1 MHEAHLMADFIHKI
15 EQITTQEKAKKVISV
30 KVWLGALTNMSSAHF
45 LEHFMQSSVGTIAE
59 GAHIETVM
67 SQDLLDKNAQNILID
82 SLEVDL

>member
-15 EQITTQEKAKKVISV
+15 EQIATQEKAKKVISV

-67 SQDLLDKNAQNILID
+67 SRDLLDKNAQNILID

>member
-1 MHEAHLMADFIHKI
+1 MHEAHLMNDFISKI
-15 EQITTQEKAKKVISV
+15 EQIAFQENAKKVISV

-45 LEHFMQSSVGTIAE
+45 LEHFMQSSAGTILE
-59 GAHIETVM
+59 GAHIETVI

>member
-1 MHEAHLMADFIHKI
+1 MHEAHLMGDFIHKI
-15 EQITTQEKAKKVISV
+15 EQIATQEKAKKVISV
-30 KVWLGALTNMSSAHF
+30 KVWIGALTNMSSAHF

-67 SQDLLDKNAQNILID
+67 SQDLLDKNAQHILIA

>member
-1 MHEAHLMADFIHKI
+1 
-15 EQITTQEKAKKVISV
+15 
-30 KVWLGALTNMSSAHF
+30 MSSAHF

-67 SQDLLDKNAQNILID
+67 SQDLLDKNAQHILID

>member
-1 MHEAHLMADFIHKI
+1 MHEAHLMKDFIHKI
-15 EQITTQEKAKKVISV
+15 EQIATQEKAKKVISV

-45 LEHFMQSSVGTIAE
+45 LEHFMQSSVGTVAE